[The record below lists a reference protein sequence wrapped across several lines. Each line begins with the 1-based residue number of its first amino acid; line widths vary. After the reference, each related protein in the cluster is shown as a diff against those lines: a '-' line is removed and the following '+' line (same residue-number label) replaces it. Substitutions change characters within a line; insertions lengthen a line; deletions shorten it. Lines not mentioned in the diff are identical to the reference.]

1 MTGKMSF
8 SADARPHPG
17 PLQKERESTSI
28 NMNTMEKV
36 ISFLKRLHPVSG
48 ALEAELENSFRYTM
62 KKKNEFLLYE
72 GQVCQY
78 AWYLQKGLV
87 RCYYTR
93 GEHEVTTLFI
103 EEDHMIV
110 LHKSLYRKLKS
121 IYNIQALED
130 CELYRIRFEDIQH
143 VLETYVE
150 AWHIRNIITNRYSN
164 LKDIR
169 IRATSIRS
177 PNGRYAYFVRH
188 FPQLLGRLTLEQ
200 IASYLNMSKSSVA
213 RARRHKF

>member
-1 MTGKMSF
+1 MDK
-8 SADARPHPG
+8 
-17 PLQKERESTSI
+17 L
-28 NMNTMEKV
+28 
-36 ISFLKRLHPVSG
+36 ISFLKNLHPVSG
-48 ALEAELENSFRYTM
+48 LLEAELQGRFRFTT

-72 GQVCQY
+72 GEVCRY

-87 RCYYTR
+87 RFYYNR
-93 GEHEVTTLFI
+93 GEHEVTTWFV

-110 LHKSLYRKLKS
+110 LHKSLYGQIKS
-121 IYNIQALED
+121 VYNIQALED

-143 VLETYVE
+143 VLETYAE
-150 AWHIRNIITNRYSN
+150 AWYIRNIITNRYSN

-188 FPQLLGRLTLEQ
+188 FPHLLGRLTLEQ

-213 RARRHKF
+213 RARRNKF